1 MTQRP
6 DEQDV
11 DIEQAL
17 VRYMVERRI
26 TRRMLLEQIGKVGA
40 FAALAPIIAAC
51 TSAAASAAP
60 SQAAAATAS
69 APPTA
74 APTAA
79 TAAPTATPEPTPVPT
94 PEKQLNIY
102 NWDAYIGETTRQDFE
117 KKYGIK
123 VNYDKFPDASTQI
136 TKIRSD
142 GKGGGYDLTYPAST
156 DVAPLARDGVIAAL
170 DLSLIPN
177 IKNLGPAW
185 QDPAYDPGNKNS
197 VPNYWWTT
205 GIAWDPDK
213 VKKDITSWTA
223 LWDEAYKGKM
233 GMLSDQQEV
242 FAAGAFRL
250 GLNPNPTSDADLDAI
265 LALLETQ
272 KPLLRKYTEDDIGD
286 FTSGQL
292 WMTQAWSGDWVQMAY
307 EKPKA
312 KYVIPSE
319 GAIRGSDV
327 MVVLSGAKNPI
338 AAHLWIDYNL
348 DAKVSAANSNYIGYM
363 GPNAAAQA
371 FIDPAILGNPQLN
384 PDAGVYNALVE
395 LVTLE
400 GPALDNLTKAVDRAH
415 DLVAVAPD
423 PSPSLRARLSG
434 GLLVLPGIG
443 WLVGFFL
450 VPLLII
456 FVVSFGSKDATGHVV
471 LSDLG
476 LRNYIEALKPEFLP
490 AFGNSIRYSLLTTVL
505 SILIGYPIAYWI
517 SRHGG
522 RRKILLLILV
532 MLPFWTSYLIRTY
545 AWMIILRDNGV
556 ANSILMSLG
565 LTSDPIPFLNTDFA
579 VVLGMTYGFLPFAI
593 LPLYVS
599 IDRLDDNL
607 VQAAR
612 DLYASGRGAF
622 LHVILPLTMPGIIAA
637 AVLTFIPA
645 MGDYV
650 TPDLL
655 GGAQTSTIAKIVQVL
670 FTSGRDWPYGSALG
684 FMLMVITL
692 AGTLFAIR
700 ALRQETFG

>member
-51 TSAAASAAP
+51 TSAAASAVP

-69 APPTA
+69 APPTT
-74 APTAA
+74 APTA

-177 IKNLGPAW
+177 IKNLGPTW

-312 KYVIPSE
+312 KYVIPTE

-400 GPALDNLTKAVDRAH
+400 GPALDNLTKR
-415 DLVAVAPD
+415 
-423 PSPSLRARLSG
+423 
-434 GLLVLPGIG
+434 
-443 WLVGFFL
+443 W
-450 VPLLII
+450 
-456 FVVSFGSKDATGHVV
+456 
-471 LSDLG
+471 
-476 LRNYIEALKPEFLP
+476 IE
-490 AFGNSIRYSLLTTVL
+490 LTT
-505 SILIGYPIAYWI
+505 
-517 SRHGG
+517 
-522 RRKILLLILV
+522 
-532 MLPFWTSYLIRTY
+532 
-545 AWMIILRDNGV
+545 
-556 ANSILMSLG
+556 
-565 LTSDPIPFLNTDFA
+565 
-579 VVLGMTYGFLPFAI
+579 
-593 LPLYVS
+593 
-599 IDRLDDNL
+599 
-607 VQAAR
+607 
-612 DLYASGRGAF
+612 
-622 LHVILPLTMPGIIAA
+622 
-637 AVLTFIPA
+637 
-645 MGDYV
+645 
-650 TPDLL
+650 
-655 GGAQTSTIAKIVQVL
+655 
-670 FTSGRDWPYGSALG
+670 
-684 FMLMVITL
+684 
-692 AGTLFAIR
+692 
-700 ALRQETFG
+700 